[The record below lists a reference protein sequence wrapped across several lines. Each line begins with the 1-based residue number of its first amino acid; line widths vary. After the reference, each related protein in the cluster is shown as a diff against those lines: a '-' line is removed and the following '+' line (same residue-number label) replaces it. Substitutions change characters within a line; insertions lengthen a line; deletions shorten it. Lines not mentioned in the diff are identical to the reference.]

1 MGEIKLREMIKF
13 LCFSLLV
20 LLLLSGCNS
29 NDRNI
34 NNDIFQF
41 KDSFVGDNSAVGNIV
56 NQLPGA
62 EQLNGFE
69 LKTNEEPY
77 GIILNYDW
85 IESEQ
90 EYKDTVAYNVTFLF
104 TLVQNVD
111 WITLNSDIGKYT
123 ITKENLQEWYGKELS
138 EVQNEDELRELIQE
152 YLEEE
157 NKVNQLLKVSVKWV
171 TSQVIDVAHLTL
183 TLKVNKMPSTQTL
196 LLLFQNFFQSMIF
209 LLKFSKY
216 NLGPSR

>member
-1 MGEIKLREMIKF
+1 MIKF

-111 WITLNSDIGKYT
+111 WITLNSDIDKYT

-157 NKVNQLLKVSVKWV
+157 NKVNQLLKVSVKWA

>member
-1 MGEIKLREMIKF
+1 MGEIKLREMINF
-13 LCFSLLV
+13 LFFSLLV
-20 LLLLSGCNS
+20 LFLLSGCNS

-41 KDSFVGDNSAVGNIV
+41 KDTFVGDNSAVGNIA

-69 LKTNEEPY
+69 LKTKEEPY

-90 EYKDTVAYNVTFLF
+90 EYNETVTYNATFLF

-111 WITLNSDIGKYT
+111 WITFNSDIG
-123 ITKENLQEWYGKELS
+123 
-138 EVQNEDELRELIQE
+138 
-152 YLEEE
+152 
-157 NKVNQLLKVSVKWV
+157 
-171 TSQVIDVAHLTL
+171 
-183 TLKVNKMPSTQTL
+183 
-196 LLLFQNFFQSMIF
+196 
-209 LLKFSKY
+209 
-216 NLGPSR
+216 

>member
-13 LCFSLLV
+13 LFFSLLV

-29 NDRNI
+29 NDRNN

-85 IESEQ
+85 TESEQ
-90 EYKDTVAYNVTFLF
+90 EYKETVIYNVTFLF

-111 WITLNSDIGKYT
+111 WITFNSNIGDYT
-123 ITKENLQEWYGKELS
+123 ITKEILHEWYEIELS
-138 EVQNEDELRELIQE
+138 EVQNEDELRDLIQE
-152 YLEEE
+152 YLEDE
-157 NKVNQLLKVSVKWV
+157 NKVNQLLKVSVKEA
-171 TSQVIDVAHLTL
+171 TSQVIGVASLTL
-183 TLKVNKMPSTQTL
+183 TLKVNKMSSTQTL
-196 LLLFQNFFQSMIF
+196 LLLFQNFFQSIIF

-216 NLGPSR
+216 

>member
-13 LCFSLLV
+13 LFFSLLV

-62 EQLNGFE
+62 EKLNGFE

-85 IESEQ
+85 TESEQ
-90 EYKDTVAYNVTFLF
+90 EYKDTVVYNVTFLF

-111 WITLNSDIGKYT
+111 WITFNSNIGEYT
-123 ITKENLQEWYGKELS
+123 ITKEILHEWYGKELS

-152 YLEEE
+152 YLEDE
-157 NKVNQLLKVSVKWV
+157 NKVNQLLK
-171 TSQVIDVAHLTL
+171 
-183 TLKVNKMPSTQTL
+183 
-196 LLLFQNFFQSMIF
+196 
-209 LLKFSKY
+209 
-216 NLGPSR
+216 

>member
-1 MGEIKLREMIKF
+1 MIECVIQEGEIKLREIIKF
-13 LCFSLLV
+13 LFFSLLV

-56 NQLPGA
+56 NQLPGV

-85 IESEQ
+85 TESEQ
-90 EYKDTVAYNVTFLF
+90 EYKETVINNVTFLF

-111 WITLNSDIGKYT
+111 WITFNSNVGDYT
-123 ITKENLQEWYGKELS
+123 ITKEILHEWYEIELS
-138 EVQNEDELRELIQE
+138 EVQNEDELRDLIQE
-152 YLEEE
+152 YLEDE
-157 NKVNQLLKVSVKWV
+157 NKVNQLLKVSVKEA
-171 TSQVIDVAHLTL
+171 TSQVIGVASLTL
-183 TLKVNKMPSTQTL
+183 TLKVNKMSSTQTL
-196 LLLFQNFFQSMIF
+196 LLLFQNFFQSIIF
-209 LLKFSKY
+209 LKFSKY
-216 NLGPSR
+216 

>member
-1 MGEIKLREMIKF
+1 MGEIKLREIIKF
-13 LCFSLLV
+13 LFFSLLV

-29 NDRNI
+29 NDRNN

-85 IESEQ
+85 TESEQ
-90 EYKDTVAYNVTFLF
+90 EYKDTVVYNVTFLIYF
-104 TLVQNVD
+104 
-111 WITLNSDIGKYT
+111 S
-123 ITKENLQEWYGKELS
+123 TKC
-138 EVQNEDELRELIQE
+138 
-152 YLEEE
+152 
-157 NKVNQLLKVSVKWV
+157 
-171 TSQVIDVAHLTL
+171 
-183 TLKVNKMPSTQTL
+183 
-196 LLLFQNFFQSMIF
+196 
-209 LLKFSKY
+209 
-216 NLGPSR
+216 